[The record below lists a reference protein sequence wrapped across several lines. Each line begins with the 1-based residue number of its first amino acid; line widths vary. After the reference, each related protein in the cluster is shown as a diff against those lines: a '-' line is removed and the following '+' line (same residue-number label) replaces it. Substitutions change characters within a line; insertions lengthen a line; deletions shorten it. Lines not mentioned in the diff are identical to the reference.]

1 MVGKGESVE
10 NLKRIWLI
18 FSFTSVEK
26 VETFVS
32 FPSQDSAAL
41 TLSPVM
47 SAVLGLSHSGGVT
60 R

>member
-10 NLKRIWLI
+10 KLKRIWLI

-26 VETFVS
+26 VET

>member
-10 NLKRIWLI
+10 KLKIIWLI
-18 FSFTSVEK
+18 FSF
-26 VETFVS
+26 S